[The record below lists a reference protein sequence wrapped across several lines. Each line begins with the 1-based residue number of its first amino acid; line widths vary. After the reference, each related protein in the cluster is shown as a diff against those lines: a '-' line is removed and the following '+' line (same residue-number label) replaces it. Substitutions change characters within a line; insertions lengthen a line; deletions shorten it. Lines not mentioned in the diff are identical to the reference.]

1 MVPAFKGLSWRF
13 KKRLLFLGCVGT
25 CIPGRRL
32 RQLVL
37 AWCVLEMF
45 RAEKISFFFLYTCM
59 QQLVWR
65 LTSGIVSGAG
75 LGGGHQTTAPHPAA
89 RGLRRPLQQPP
100 LLPHLDTH
108 PCSLPVSSGCF
119 ALIYTPLLGV
129 QSGDTLVSSEN
140 QITLYRVTHCHF
152 QGPLSR
158 GKMCRDCVTSG
169 ILFFFLFPI
178 IIQLCIVRAP
188 IGDALF
194 VLKRYQSDAT
204 LLRLPKTFADTF

>member
-1 MVPAFKGLSWRF
+1 VFALLPPPPRDVPAFKGLSWRF

-45 RAEKISFFFLYTCM
+45 RAEKISFFFTCM

-65 LTSGIVSGAG
+65 LTSGSERAG

-129 QSGDTLVSSEN
+129 QSDTLVSSEN
-140 QITLYRVTHCHF
+140 QITLYRVTHYHF
-152 QGPLSR
+152 QGPLSHQ
-158 GKMCRDCVTSG
+158 GKMCRDCVVTSG
-169 ILFFFLFPI
+169 IFIVFFTHNYNS
-178 IIQLCIVRAP
+178 IVHCSP
-188 IGDALF
+188 
-194 VLKRYQSDAT
+194 Q
-204 LLRLPKTFADTF
+204 

>member
-1 MVPAFKGLSWRF
+1 
-13 KKRLLFLGCVGT
+13 
-25 CIPGRRL
+25 
-32 RQLVL
+32 
-37 AWCVLEMF
+37 
-45 RAEKISFFFLYTCM
+45 M

-129 QSGDTLVSSEN
+129 QSDTLVSSEN
-140 QITLYRVTHCHF
+140 QITLYRVTHYHF
-152 QGPLSR
+152 QGPLSQ
-158 GKMCRDCVTSG
+158 GKKCAG
-169 ILFFFLFPI
+169 IASQVEFYRVFLLQI
-178 IIQLCIVRAP
+178 IIQLCIVRP
-188 IGDALF
+188 N
-194 VLKRYQSDAT
+194 R
-204 LLRLPKTFADTF
+204 